1 MVTHVD
7 HVLRVGRFEPTYEA
21 VLAERYGKLMALPDG
36 AEATEF
42 LHRYAEQFRVIV
54 TGGPAGVDA
63 QLINALPNLG
73 AIVNIGAGVDAI
85 DRAAAAARGIG
96 VSNTPDVLSDSTA
109 DTALGLMLMTL
120 RRFGA
125 AERYARAGRWSTD
138 GAFGYGRDLTGS
150 RVGILGLGRIG
161 TAIANRLRAFDC
173 EISYHNRRRVEGSPY
188 RYAESATAL
197 AADVDVLVVATT
209 GDATHPVV
217 DRDVLKALGANGY
230 LINIA
235 RGSVVDQ
242 DALIEAL
249 ATGTLAGA
257 GLDVFADEPNIPAA
271 LRDSDNVVVFPHI
284 GSATARTRAAMVQ
297 LAIDN
302 LEHYLATGE
311 LLTPVPASER

>member
-1 MVTHVD
+1 MTHID

-21 VLAERYGKLMALPDG
+21 VLADRYSSLISLPDA
-36 AEATEF
+36 AEVSEF
-42 LHRYAEQFRVIV
+42 LRRHAEQFRVIL
-54 TGGPAGVDA
+54 TGGAAGVDA
-63 QLINALPNLG
+63 GLINALPNLG

-85 DRAAAAARGIG
+85 DLAAAAARGIG
-96 VSNTPDVLSDSTA
+96 VSNTPDVLSDTTA

-125 AERYARAGRWSTD
+125 AERYARADRWRTD

-161 TAIANRLRAFDC
+161 TAIANRLLAFDC
-173 EISYHNRRRVEGSPY
+173 EISYHNRRRVEGSPF
-188 RYAESATAL
+188 RYIESATAL

-209 GDATHPVV
+209 GDAAHPLV
-217 DRDVLKALGANGY
+217 DRTVLEALGPNGY

-242 DALIEAL
+242 DALIELL
-249 ATGTLAGA
+249 AGDTLAGA

-271 LRDSDNVVVFPHI
+271 LRDSDNVVIFPHI
-284 GSATARTRAAMVQ
+284 GSATARTRTAMVQ

-311 LLTPVPASER
+311 LLTPVPAPAR